1 MAGKGKG
8 VLRIAIEDFIETFDL
23 GKPLWNWYRSVLES
37 FENELLEMY
46 SDMFSRF
53 EYKEFMPEMLT
64 PSGIAGTRKKMPV
77 QIIPILLGIA
87 MMGLGLVL
95 GMFAPLQRIG
105 MYKVD
110 SKVKSFRPSPPELYS
125 MLRRMGQDINGMIP
139 ALDDIGVLPEFREGY
154 KALTKQ
160 LLTAYEYIAAYRRG
174 KQDISE
180 LTRHLKAVGYEDRE
194 IDLLLKI
201 SEVIP
206 SSADLIRMAV
216 REAFS
221 PDVVKRFQYDEAF
234 PTEVL
239 QYTRQLGL
247 PDEWVLRQWYAHWE
261 LPSPQMGYEMLH
273 RLRPGRSKLTFTDGD
288 LDLLLRTAD
297 FAPYFRDRMKA
308 ISFNPITRVDVRRM
322 YKLGIFDAEEVKQ
335 RYMDIG
341 YTEEDAGK
349 LADFTVKYESDDGS
363 SNLDKYANLSL
374 TTLKSLFLK
383 DVIDEGEFT
392 ERLKKLKYGEEEIKL
407 IIELANLDNADDTAI
422 DFKKKFIT
430 DMLADI
436 SAALANRM
444 INPET
449 ARTSLAALGIAD
461 SNIDYILQKQE
472 YDASLQDINDTI
484 KFIRDAYISGS
495 IDRSTLVSE
504 LGKLG
509 ISGTQQNKLI
519 DDLELALK
527 YRNRRLTESEYRKA
541 MIKGIITVDDYIA
554 NLVGLGFTDYDIDI
568 LVQLYKPTTEE
579 GV

>member
-1 MAGKGKG
+1 MAGRGKG
-8 VLRIAIEDFIETFDL
+8 VLRIAIEDFLETFDL
-23 GKPLWNWYRSVLES
+23 GKPLWTWYRSILEN

-46 SDMFSRF
+46 TDMFNRF

-64 PSGIAGTRKKMPV
+64 PGGIANTRKKMPV

-95 GMFAPLQRIG
+95 GMFQPLQRIG

-125 MLRRMGQDINGMIP
+125 MLRRMGQDINGTIP

-160 LLTAYEYIAAYRRG
+160 LLTAYEYIAAFRRG
-174 KQDISE
+174 KQDMNE
-180 LTRHLKAVGYEDRE
+180 LSIHLKALGYEDRE

-221 PDVVKRFQYDEAF
+221 PDVVKKFQYDEAF
-234 PTEVL
+234 PSEVL
-239 QYTRQLGL
+239 QFTKQIGL

-273 RLRPGRSKLTFTDGD
+273 RLRSGRSKLTFTASD

-308 ISFNPITRVDVRRM
+308 ISYNPITRVDIRRM

-341 YTEEDAGK
+341 YTEEDAQK
-349 LADFTVKYESDDGS
+349 LADFTVKYEADDGS
-363 SNLDKYANLSL
+363 NNLDKYANLSL
-374 TTLKSLFLK
+374 STLKSLYLK
-383 DVIDEGEFT
+383 NVITESELT
-392 ERLKKLKYGEEEIKL
+392 ERLKKLKYGDEEIKL
-407 IIELANLDNADDTAI
+407 IIELAKLDNTDAITI

-430 DMLADI
+430 DMIADI
-436 SAALANRM
+436 SSGLANRM
-444 INPET
+444 INPEI
-449 ARTSLAALGIAD
+449 ARTSLSLLGIAD
-461 SNIDYILQKQE
+461 INIDYILQKQE

-495 IDRSTLVSE
+495 IDRTTLVSD

-527 YRNRRLTESEYRKA
+527 YRNRRLSESEYRKA
-541 MIKGIITVDDYIA
+541 MIKGIINPDDYIA
-554 NLVGLGFTDYDIDI
+554 NLAGLGYTDYDIDI
-568 LVQLYKPTTEE
+568 LVQLYKPLPPE
-579 GV
+579 GE